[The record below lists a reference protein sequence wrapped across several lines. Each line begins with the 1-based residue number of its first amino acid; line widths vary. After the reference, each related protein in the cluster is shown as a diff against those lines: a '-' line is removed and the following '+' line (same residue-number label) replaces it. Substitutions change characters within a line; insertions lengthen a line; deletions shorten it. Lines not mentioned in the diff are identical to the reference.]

1 MQCSLYALLI
11 NKLQKLK
18 NPNKREGAMKDKF
31 TKFLPIY
38 IRDYRADTAHLTLE
52 QHGAYFLF
60 LMEQWEKGY
69 VDNDYRIMKK
79 TLMGNEYTKDVAGVL
94 LEFFER
100 EDDNQDINRQ
110 PRLQRER
117 ERAEEIYNRKADAA
131 RSVAQT
137 RAKPAATSTK
147 KRITKR
153 KNNVDKASTEDKA
166 YFFKGSVIKLTQ
178 KDYDKLAELFPLID
192 LSSELKRFDLAFTHD
207 GNRKNWFMQLQAK
220 LKYQNDK
227 RAKEQQEP
235 RLFKTPRGA
244 I

>member
-1 MQCSLYALLI
+1 
-11 NKLQKLK
+11 
-18 NPNKREGAMKDKF
+18 MKDKF

-79 TLMGNEYTKDVAGVL
+79 TLMGNEYTDDVAGVL

-117 ERAEEIYNRKADAA
+117 EKAEEIYNRKAEAA
-131 RSVAQT
+131 RSVAQK
-137 RAKPAATSTK
+137 RGKPSVTSTK

-153 KNNVDKASTEDKA
+153 KNNVDKMLAISEK
-166 YFFKGSVIKLTQ
+166 YEFEGSVIKLTPQ
-178 KDYDKLAELFPLID
+178 DYQKLADLFPLID
-192 LSSELKRFDLAFTHD
+192 LKSELKRFDLAFSHEGT
-207 GNRKNWFMQLQAK
+207 KNWFMQLQAK

-227 RAKEQQEP
+227 KANQQQEP